1 MPTTTKI
8 EKYLIYYSTS
18 AFAPR
23 IGLFATGKFIGQLNF
38 KEDGAT
44 LPADELKNGVPWL
57 WYHKHDFAALV
68 DIMRNEKPAYL
79 YYNGTGG
86 GNENGIKTETPAF
99 TLKKATAATRP
110 RRAR

>member
-1 MPTTTKI
+1 MSTTTKI
-8 EKYLIYYSTS
+8 DKYLIHYSTR
-18 AFAPR
+18 AFDPR

-44 LPADELKNGVPWL
+44 LPADELKNGVPWF

-68 DIMRNEKPAYL
+68 DILRNEKPAYL
-79 YYNGTGG
+79 YYSGTGG

-99 TLKKATAATRP
+99 TLAKAAAAARP